1 MEYYP
6 IDPLDDGGEEV
17 EFYEVDGLLI
27 HPGNSWIDCWDG
39 NLYDHIT
46 TQLSDD
52 PEDLYGTIVPH
63 NVLLFLANRGFK
75 VKQHGAASEEL
86 REWFA
91 HTLSE
96 HLDNE
101 ITNWQKENPS
111 ID

>member
-1 MEYYP
+1 M
-6 IDPLDDGGEEV
+6 
-17 EFYEVDGLLI
+17 
-27 HPGNSWIDCWDG
+27 
-39 NLYDHIT
+39 
-46 TQLSDD
+46 
-52 PEDLYGTIVPH
+52 PH